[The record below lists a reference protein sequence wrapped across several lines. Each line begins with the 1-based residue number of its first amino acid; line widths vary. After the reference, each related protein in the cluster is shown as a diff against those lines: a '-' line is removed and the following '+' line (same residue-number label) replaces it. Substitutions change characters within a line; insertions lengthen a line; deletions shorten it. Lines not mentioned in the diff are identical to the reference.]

1 MSMSTED
8 VAAIP
13 EGDVLGGTLR
23 SSTCPKCGQ
32 TFQRSEDRDVHLE
45 RHRAAP
51 QLAKEERDGMVHC
64 PKGCGRWMTPGDSD
78 TEIHVNLC
86 DGSKPILGEREKTAY
101 RWWCEAHGFGTN
113 GPKPWGQHK
122 KEHHEG
128 KEPVQKPKNVKPKA
142 EAIAE
147 VMKLLRAEE
156 AKIEGEIVL
165 RQMALGRV
173 KAAMAALK
181 GNLKTG
187 EEA

>member
-1 MSMSTED
+1 MSMSAEGD
-8 VAAIP
+8 VATHV
-13 EGDVLGGTLR
+13 GDVLGGTLR
-23 SSTCPKCGQ
+23 SSACPKCGE
-32 TFQRSEDRDVHLE
+32 TFQRPEDRDVHLE

-51 QLAKEERDGMVHC
+51 QLSKEERVGKVHC
-64 PKGCGRWMTPGDSD
+64 AKGCGRWMTTGDPD

-86 DGSKPILGEREKTAY
+86 DGSKPILGEREKTVY

-113 GPKPWGQHK
+113 GPKAWGQHK
-122 KEHHEG
+122 REHHEG
-128 KEPVQKPKNVKPKA
+128 KEPAEKPKNVKPKA
-142 EAIAE
+142 EAVAE

-173 KAAMAALK
+173 KAAMAALQ
-181 GNLKTG
+181 GNLKIR